1 VSRYVFFGAPGAKSF
16 TYYCQYAVEMFP
28 LVSSIFVPACSEG
41 EQCLLVQPVEIAT
54 CYAEEGP
61 VPSAFT
67 KPMSDREREKRK
79 EREAE
84 KGQVEIVSRPAYC
97 HRGN

>member
-1 VSRYVFFGAPGAKSF
+1 MSRYVFFDTPGTKSF
-16 TYYCQYAVEMFP
+16 TFCCQYAVEMLP
-28 LVSSIFVPACSEG
+28 LVSPVFVSAYSDG

-79 EREAE
+79 DREAE
-84 KGQVEIVSRPAYC
+84 KGQLEMVSQVKYC
-97 HRGN
+97 QRGN

>member
-1 VSRYVFFGAPGAKSF
+1 
-16 TYYCQYAVEMFP
+16 MLP
-28 LVSSIFVPACSEG
+28 LVSSIFMPVCSEG

-61 VPSAFT
+61 VSSAFT

-79 EREAE
+79 RERGE
-84 KGQVEIVSRPAYC
+84 KKAQAEIVSRYVA
-97 HRGN
+97 